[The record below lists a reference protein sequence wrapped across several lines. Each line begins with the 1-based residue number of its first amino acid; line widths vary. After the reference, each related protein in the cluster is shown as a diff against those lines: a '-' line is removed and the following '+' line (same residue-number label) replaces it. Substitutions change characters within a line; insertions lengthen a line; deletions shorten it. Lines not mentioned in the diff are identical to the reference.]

1 MGASNYMKKEK
12 NEDNL
17 YIEQFLSG
25 EEKGFEMLVQKYQ
38 NRALNIVYSLLGKD
52 RESEDITQEVFLK
65 VYRHLRSF
73 KERSL
78 FSTWL
83 YRIVVNTTYD
93 FARRR
98 RGFINNDED
107 ILKNI
112 VAGSRGPGD
121 TLLLKEKEQMVQK
134 ALENVPFKFRVAL
147 VLKDIDGLS
156 YVEIARVLRCRLG
169 TVESRIYR
177 ARQFLKTE
185 LLKLRSESQ

>member
-73 KERSL
+73 KERCL

-93 FARRR
+93 FSRRR

-121 TLLLKEKEQMVQK
+121 TLLLKEKEQMVQQ

-185 LLKLRSESQ
+185 LLKLRSES

>member
-1 MGASNYMKKEK
+1 MKRRKS
-12 NEDNL
+12 EDNL
-17 YIEQFLSG
+17 YIEQFLAG
-25 EEKGFEMLVQKYQ
+25 EEKGFEMLVKKYQ
-38 NRALNIVYSLLGKD
+38 NRALNIVYSLIGRD

-65 VYRHLRSF
+65 VYRNLRSF
-73 KERSL
+73 KERSQ

-98 RGFINNDED
+98 RNSVNNEG
-107 ILKNI
+107 ILNNI

-121 TLLLKEKEQMVQK
+121 TLLSKEKEQMVQR

-156 YVEIARVLRCRLG
+156 YIEIARVLRCRLG
-169 TVESRIYR
+169 TVESKIYR
-177 ARQFLKTE
+177 ARQFLKAE
-185 LLKLRSESQ
+185 LLKSRSESK